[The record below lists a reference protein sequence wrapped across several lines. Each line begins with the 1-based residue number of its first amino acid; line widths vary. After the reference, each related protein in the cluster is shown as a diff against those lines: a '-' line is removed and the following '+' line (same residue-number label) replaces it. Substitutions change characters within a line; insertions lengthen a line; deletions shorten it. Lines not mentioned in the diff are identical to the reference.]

1 MAEFTRASADCDTP
15 SEAEWSSV
23 GEGSVT
29 GRVGQAGSGPGKVEL
44 AAGETTLMTRV
55 SQEEAATLGPSIL

>member
-1 MAEFTRASADCDTP
+1 MGL
-15 SEAEWSSV
+15 SEKRKPRLWKWGSV

-44 AAGETTLMTRV
+44 SAGETTLMTRV
-55 SQEEAATLGPSIL
+55 SQEEAATLGPSIP